1 MKRVQDIS
9 MFSRCSR
16 AAIITALAIIS
27 IASVSQAQQPQHLPQ
42 PAKHLSL
49 KLRPGN
55 HSSNETNSDA
65 VKTPYAPG
73 WNYVHATNCE
83 LYDSY
88 GYTYLILYPAE
99 GGSFWT
105 TSAPYQNLLLAACQ
119 TGNWVGLYIY
129 DEYGD
134 WSAIETYDYR

>member
-1 MKRVQDIS
+1 V
-9 MFSRCSR
+9 
-16 AAIITALAIIS
+16 AIIS
-27 IASVSQAQQPQHLPQ
+27 ALAVIGLVPFAQAQKPSHAPQAAKQPL
-42 PAKHLSL
+42 LN
-49 KLRPGN
+49 LRPGN
-55 HSSNETNSDA
+55 GSSTQETNDGLS
-65 VKTPYAPG
+65 PQYPSG

-83 LYDSY
+83 LYDSG

-129 DEYGD
+129 DDYGD